1 MPRLRWN
8 HTTQHKRSKSTRL
21 LRPIAS
27 FYVLEHKLKI
37 KRSTSLAWFFKWY
50 FEHIH
55 HISEWDD
62 ERDGKKEL
70 WVEKSWREQRKSK
83 SERRRPHTGEFI
95 SHTARLNAPNTKE
108 RDEMMSWRRRSEKSL
123 SATSA
128 LFKPLAAAD
137 AGTRLCVKNIWNW
150 NIFFVCA
157 MCIWSKNCFGLTK
170 KNAANQRLD
179 DKRLNTRQRGP
190 HTSAARLGSL
200 KRSLSLISSETL
212 LCGNCAAIKNEILMG
227 KDPLLSR
234 FYVAFP
240 YTAAEQL

>member
-1 MPRLRWN
+1 MIFQVDSSSTFIIFLNEMTNEMEKKSCEWKKVGVNRGNLRVRRGD
-8 HTTQHKRSKSTRL
+8 HTQVNSFHTRRGSTHRTQKRETR
-21 LRPIAS
+21 
-27 FYVLEHKLKI
+27 
-37 KRSTSLAWFFKWY
+37 W
-50 FEHIH
+50 
-55 HISEWDD
+55 
-62 ERDGKKEL
+62 
-70 WVEKSWREQRKSK
+70 WVE
-83 SERRRPHTGEFI
+83 GE
-95 SHTARLNAPNTKE
+95 E
-108 RDEMMSWRRRSEKSL
+108 
-123 SATSA
+123 
-128 LFKPLAAAD
+128 
-137 AGTRLCVKNIWNW
+137 VKNLCRPLQLCSSHLLLPMLELDYAWKIFGIG
-150 NIFFVCA
+150 IFFSCVQCA
-157 MCIWSKNCFGLTK
+157 FGRKTVLDSQK